1 MKDLSKSKNPAHRVH
16 IQTLEMEMADMIHTS
31 LKPISELPKAPATNS
46 INDLPR
52 NMYDATQDPF
62 STVR

>member
-1 MKDLSKSKNPAHRVH
+1 MKGQKSKNPAHHLHV
-16 IQTLEMEMADMIHTS
+16 QTLEMEMADMIHTS
-31 LKPISELPKAPATNS
+31 LKPLPEIPKTPNS

-52 NMYDATQDPF
+52 SMYDATQDPF